1 MDIDLCLK
9 IILVGDS
16 GVGKTNILTRFTKDI
31 FNHDNKTTI
40 GVEFGTKI
48 INIQDH
54 VVKLQIWDTAGQERY
69 KSITVAYYKGSKGAF
84 IVYDV
89 SKKQTFDSVIKWYN
103 DIKKNGEKDL
113 SIILIGNKTD
123 LKDRE
128 VTFDEA
134 KRFAEMYSINNKIII
149 F

>member
-1 MDIDLCLK
+1 MTSHIDIDLCLK
-9 IILVGDS
+9 LILVGDS
-16 GVGKTNILTRFTKDI
+16 GVGKTNILTRFTKNT
-31 FNHDNKTTI
+31 FNYDNKTTI

-48 INIQDH
+48 ININDH

-69 KSITVAYYKGSKGAF
+69 KSITVAYYKGSKGAL
-84 IVYDV
+84 IVFDV
-89 SKKQTFDSVIKWYN
+89 SKKQSFDNVIKWFD

-128 VTFDEA
+128 VSFDEA
-134 KRFAEMYSINNKIII
+134 KRFAEMYSINQ
-149 F
+149 